1 MAVKTLT
8 IECPMCK
15 GEIVVDAETGEVLS
29 HKEYKKEVKS
39 FDDFLKAQSTR
50 SSDLEAKFVAAKEAE
65 KSRRELLEKKFEA
78 AKQNKDLKDPPPS
91 INWD

>member
-1 MAVKTLT
+1 
-8 IECPMCK
+8 MCK

-29 HKEYKKEVKS
+29 HREYKKEVKS
-39 FDDFLKAQSTR
+39 FDDFLKEQSTR
-50 SSDLEAKFVAAKEAE
+50 SSDLEAKFAAAKDAA

-78 AKQNKDLKDPPPS
+78 ARQNKDLQDPPPS